1 MFNGVQGEE
10 LTGLA
15 AAAYVTEFGKET
27 IESYQA
33 VYACNEHRIYALAFW
48 MTDNEL
54 EAEQVMERAFL
65 RAFSITSAPTEE
77 MIDCA
82 LLEEIRQL
90 VPIGRLTLKHG
101 PCSEVLSVRYNVK
114 RVDLE
119 RAVVK
124 LPATER
130 LIYLLHDGEGYEHE
144 RIASTLGI
152 TADDSRNG
160 LRQARLGLRALL
172 AA

>member
-1 MFNGVQGEE
+1 MFNGVQREKYTE
-10 LTGLA
+10 L
-15 AAAYVTEFGKET
+15 AAAYVTELET
-27 IESYQA
+27 TDSYQA
-33 VYACNEHRIYALAFW
+33 IYACNQHRVYALAFW

-54 EAEQVMERAFL
+54 EAEQVMEKAFL
-65 RAFSITSAPTEE
+65 RVFSISSSPSEE
-77 MIDCA
+77 MVDCA

-90 VPIGRLTLKHG
+90 VPVGVLTLKQDA
-101 PCSEVLSVRYNVK
+101 CSEVLSVRRNVK

-130 LIYLLHDGEGYEHE
+130 LIYLLHDGEGYDHE
-144 RIASTLGI
+144 RIALTLGI
-152 TADDSRNG
+152 TEDDSRCG
-160 LRQARLGLRALL
+160 LHQARLGLRALL

>member
-1 MFNGVQGEE
+1 MFNGVQGEKF
-10 LTGLA
+10 TGL
-15 AAAYVTEFGKET
+15 AAAYVTELGKGT

-33 VYACNEHRIYALAFW
+33 VYDRNRHRVYALAFW

-54 EAEQVMERAFL
+54 RAEQVMERAFI
-65 RAFSITSAPTEE
+65 RVFSICSLPTEE

-82 LLEEIRQL
+82 LLEEIRQW
-90 VPIGRLTLKHG
+90 VPVGVLTLKQDT
-101 PCSEVLSVRYNVK
+101 CCEVLSVRRNVK

-124 LPATER
+124 LPPTER
-130 LIYLLHDGEGYEHE
+130 LIYLLHDGEGYDHE
-144 RIASTLGI
+144 RIAFTLGI
-152 TADDSRNG
+152 TEDDSQQG
-160 LRQARLGLRALL
+160 LHQARLGLRALL

>member
-1 MFNGVQGEE
+1 MFNGVQREKYTE
-10 LTGLA
+10 L
-15 AAAYVTEFGKET
+15 AAAYVTELET
-27 IESYQA
+27 MESYQA
-33 VYACNEHRIYALAFW
+33 IYARNQHRVYALAFW

-54 EAEQVMERAFL
+54 EAEQVMEKAFL
-65 RAFSITSAPTEE
+65 RVFSISSSPSEE
-77 MIDCA
+77 MVDCA
-82 LLEEIRQL
+82 LLDEIRQL
-90 VPIGRLTLKHG
+90 VPVGVLTLKQDA
-101 PCSEVLSVRYNVK
+101 CSDVLSVRRNVK

-130 LIYLLHDGEGYEHE
+130 LIYLLHDGDGYDHE

-152 TADDSRNG
+152 TEDDSRYG
-160 LRQARLGLRALL
+160 LHQARLGLRALL

>member
-1 MFNGVQGEE
+1 MFNGVQREKS
-10 LTGLA
+10 TGL
-15 AAAYVTEFGKET
+15 AAAYVTELGKET
-27 IESYQA
+27 MESYQA
-33 VYACNEHRIYALAFW
+33 IYACNQHRVYALAFW

-65 RAFSITSAPTEE
+65 RVFSITSSPTEE
-77 MIDCA
+77 MVDCA

-90 VPIGRLTLKHG
+90 VPVEVLTLKQG
-101 PCSEVLSVRYNVK
+101 TCSEVLSVRRNVK

-144 RIASTLGI
+144 RIAFTLGI
-152 TADDSRNG
+152 TEDESRRG
-160 LRQARLGLRALL
+160 LHQARLGLRTLL
-172 AA
+172 AV

>member
-1 MFNGVQGEE
+1 MFNGIQGEKF
-10 LTGLA
+10 TGLA
-15 AAAYVTEFGKET
+15 AAFATELGKET

-33 VYACNEHRIYALAFW
+33 IYASNQHRVYALAFW

-65 RAFSITSAPTEE
+65 RVFSITSSPTEE
-77 MIDCA
+77 MVDCA

-90 VPIGRLTLKHG
+90 VPVGALTLNQG
-101 PCSEVLSVRYNVK
+101 TCSEVLSVRRNVK

-130 LIYLLHDGEGYEHE
+130 LIYLLHDGEGYDHEH
-144 RIASTLGI
+144 IAFTLGI
-152 TADDSRNG
+152 TEDDSRHG
-160 LRQARLGLRALL
+160 LHQARLGLRTLL
-172 AA
+172 AV